1 MIKAS
6 QPAQRRQKTM
16 AGSIVREERREG
28 CRAKERGIAGDSRT
42 GEGFRR
48 DATDEKISIT
58 RR

>member
-28 CRAKERGIAGDSRT
+28 ERDVGQRKEG
-42 GEGFRR
+42 
-48 DATDEKISIT
+48 
-58 RR
+58 